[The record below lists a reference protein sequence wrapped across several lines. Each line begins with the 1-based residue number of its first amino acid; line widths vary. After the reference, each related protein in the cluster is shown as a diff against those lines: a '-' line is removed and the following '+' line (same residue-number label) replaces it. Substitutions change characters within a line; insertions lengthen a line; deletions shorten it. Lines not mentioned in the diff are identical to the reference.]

1 MELDD
6 ALRAL
11 AATQYSVVARRQARA
26 LGATPSAMRNRLN
39 GPDWELATP
48 RVLRLVGAP
57 RGIRQE
63 LMIAVLDAG
72 PGAAVSHRAAA
83 ALWRLPGFG
92 FDAMEVS
99 LRRGV
104 SGAASHA
111 AIVHRPSLLPPS
123 HVTERHG
130 IPVTTLSRTLFDVA
144 GGLRPG
150 RLERVVDTVVAKSP
164 ATLLALRTVLAELGA
179 SGRPGVAAMRALLSE
194 RPDGYVATASGLEA
208 RFARILADA
217 GEPPLSRQVDLGGH
231 DWIGRVDFVDR
242 ARRIVVE
249 VDSDVHH
256 TSPLDRVHDR
266 RRDDALLAAG
276 WHQVIRVTEDAIW
289 RRPDVAVSLVRDA
302 RRRHSA
308 VPAPGIDRLRSIPGA
323 RT

>member
-1 MELDD
+1 MAMELDD

-11 AATQYSVVARRQARA
+11 AATQYAVVARRQARA

-83 ALWRLPGFG
+83 ALWRLPGFA
-92 FDAMEVS
+92 FDAAEVS

-164 ATLLALRTVLAELGA
+164 ATLLALRALLTELGA
-179 SGRPGVAAMRALLSE
+179 PGRPGVATMRAVLSE

-208 RFARILADA
+208 RFAH
-217 GEPPLSRQVDLGGH
+217 P
-231 DWIGRVDFVDR
+231 
-242 ARRIVVE
+242 
-249 VDSDVHH
+249 
-256 TSPLDRVHDR
+256 R
-266 RRDDALLAAG
+266 RRRRAAAEPVRSTSAATTGSAG
-276 WHQVIRVTEDAIW
+276 WT
-289 RRPDVAVSLVRDA
+289 S
-302 RRRHSA
+302 ST
-308 VPAPGIDRLRSIPGA
+308 APGGSWSRWTATSTTPAHSTASTIDGGTTRSSPPAGT
-323 RT
+323 R